1 MRELLPCIAIL
12 IGLPGIASAQDFRP
26 GDSIRLIEREI
37 HIPAHPGPGDTRN
50 PIRFVSGTLATLLGM
65 DAGTGWV
72 EIRGEALNIE
82 QPQIGSITPRYIAST
97 EPNGTEP
104 DPVPGTVSWCPPKG
118 SPDSHP
124 SGRLRIATWNL
135 GNLHSQDG
143 EPVYTHPDPSVKRFT
158 TDYERIKCYVRLFNP
173 DILAVQE
180 VDGEEALARV
190 VDTDIYEVHVSDRP
204 QGSLNGKKNT
214 GFAFKRGLSVETK
227 PDFEDLNTSGRV
239 RYGARIDVTHNGQT
253 IKLMSVHLKSRCFH
267 NGSSSSACNT
277 LMDQVPVLEDW
288 IDDAA
293 SGPNSFIV
301 LGDFNRRLNMSNDSV
316 WKELDDSDPPDADL
330 NSVTK
335 DMPISCRDNKYTT
348 FIDHIVF
355 GKRAW
360 QWVDRS
366 SFRHMTYRQDDKE
379 KWDKVSDHC
388 PVVVEMWVQ

>member
-1 MRELLPCIAIL
+1 M
-12 IGLPGIASAQDFRP
+12 
-26 GDSIRLIEREI
+26 
-37 HIPAHPGPGDTRN
+37 
-50 PIRFVSGTLATLLGM
+50 
-65 DAGTGWV
+65 
-72 EIRGEALNIE
+72 
-82 QPQIGSITPRYIAST
+82 
-97 EPNGTEP
+97 
-104 DPVPGTVSWCPPKG
+104 
-118 SPDSHP
+118 
-124 SGRLRIATWNL
+124 
-135 GNLHSQDG
+135 
-143 EPVYTHPDPSVKRFT
+143 
-158 TDYERIKCYVRLFNP
+158 
-173 DILAVQE
+173 
-180 VDGEEALARV
+180 

-204 QGSLNGKKNT
+204 QGSLNGKQNT

-277 LMDQVPVLEDW
+277 LMDQVSVLEDW